1 MIRLLLFSTFLS
13 LSLLGLASND
23 KSFDVEKWEDAVG
36 DKNYDNFESEKLKK
50 EKDAPDFSN
59 LPTKGLLNSLSVL
72 KQIIIVAVIG
82 GIIVLFIMVLV
93 KNQKG
98 VNYNKKINT
107 KLDVEIEQIE
117 ADLLNMDMP
126 RLIEKAFQDK
136 DYRREL
142 RLYYLWSI
150 QLLDVRNHLTWKKE
164 KTNSAYVKELLGNNF
179 HVEFQGLT
187 DQINIIT
194 YGEISV
200 DASLYGRLKSKLVSI
215 TTKLNE

>member
-1 MIRLLLFSTFLS
+1 MRLILFSTLFF
-13 LSLLGLASND
+13 LSLLGAASND
-23 KSFDVEKWEDAVG
+23 KSFDVDKWEEATE
-36 DKNYDNFESEKLKK
+36 DKNYDNFESEKIEKK
-50 EKDAPDFSN
+50 KDRDFSN
-59 LPTKGLLNSLSVL
+59 VPTKGVLNSLSVL
-72 KQIIIVAVIG
+72 SQVIIVVVIG
-82 GIIVLFIMVLV
+82 GVILMFVMVLV

-98 VNYNKKINT
+98 ANYNKKIDA

-150 QLLDVRNHLTWKKE
+150 QLLDEKNHLIWKKE

-179 HVEFQGLT
+179 HVEFQTMT
-187 DQINIIT
+187 DEINKIT
-194 YGEISV
+194 YGEISIDV
-200 DASLYGRLKSKLVSI
+200 VLYDRLKSKLVSI
-215 TTKLNE
+215 TKLLNE

>member
-1 MIRLLLFSTFLS
+1 MRLILFSTLFF
-13 LSLLGLASND
+13 LSLLGSASND
-23 KSFDVEKWEDAVG
+23 KSFDVDKWEEATE
-36 DKNYDNFESEKLKK
+36 DKNYDNFESEKIEKK
-50 EKDAPDFSN
+50 KDRDFSN
-59 LPTKGLLNSLSVL
+59 VPTKGVLNSLSVL
-72 KQIIIVAVIG
+72 SQIIIVVVIG
-82 GIIVLFIMVLV
+82 GVILMFVMVLV

-98 VNYNKKINT
+98 ANYNKKIDA

-150 QLLDVRNHLTWKKE
+150 QLLDEKNHLIWKKE

-179 HVEFQGLT
+179 HVEFQTMT
-187 DQINIIT
+187 DEINKIT
-194 YGEISV
+194 YGEISIDV
-200 DASLYGRLKSKLVSI
+200 VLYDRLKSKLVSI
-215 TTKLNE
+215 TKLLNE

>member
-1 MIRLLLFSTFLS
+1 MMRLILFSTLFF
-13 LSLLGLASND
+13 LSLLGSASND
-23 KSFDVEKWEDAVG
+23 KSFDVDKWEEATE
-36 DKNYDNFESEKLKK
+36 DKNYDNFESEKIEKK
-50 EKDAPDFSN
+50 KDRDFSN
-59 LPTKGLLNSLSVL
+59 VPTKGVLNSLSVL
-72 KQIIIVAVIG
+72 SQIIIVVVIG
-82 GIIVLFIMVLV
+82 GVILMFVMVLV

-98 VNYNKKINT
+98 ANYNKKIDA

-150 QLLDVRNHLTWKKE
+150 QLLDEKNHLIWKKE

-179 HVEFQGLT
+179 HVEFQTMT
-187 DQINIIT
+187 DEINKIT
-194 YGEISV
+194 YGEISIDV
-200 DASLYGRLKSKLVSI
+200 VLYDRLKSKLVSI
-215 TTKLNE
+215 TKLLNE